1 MTTIRF
7 LAEWTLRSSILILAG
22 AALLRALRVKDPAVR
37 LAAWAAALC
46 GSLAIPLLTSMAP
59 AVHLPMPVA
68 PEAAVS
74 VSPSVAITNVPA
86 PVISS
91 YAQSVSPAFD
101 WARAAI
107 AYAAV
112 AFTLLLRLCVG
123 LAIGRR
129 LVLHSRPGGVRNGI
143 EFRESDAVAAPVTLG
158 LVRPA
163 IVLPPDWREWEPSKL
178 DAVLAHERSH
188 IQRHDPAMQ
197 VAAAFHRALLW
208 HSPLSWFL
216 HRRMVRLAEEAS
228 DDAAVVATCDRASY
242 AEVLLEFMQR
252 GAHPASWQGVAMARY
267 GRPDERIYRILDETV
282 LSRGVTRWS
291 LAAIL
296 VLGTPLAYLVAA
308 AHPQEAPV
316 APVAAAAPT
325 APTAP
330 AAPAVESDSMEIAPQ
345 APVAPEPPVAP
356 ETAPTAPMPPSPPP
370 PMPQTSKV
378 TSGNTIRRYMIFDN
392 DSNSSGS
399 WDSND
404 PVDDAKLRAKFG
416 RHFAWFRQG
425 GNEYVITDAGVLEEF
440 RQANEPQ
447 REVNRMQSS
456 VNAEQSRVNSLQ
468 SGVNA
473 QQSVVNGLQGEAN
486 RRQDILNK
494 LQSAKQ
500 DDELI
505 RRLEAA
511 LAELKARKGAVS
523 SQDEVNRE
531 QQKVNEMQSR
541 VNAEQGKVNAMQ
553 SKVNEQQHRVS
564 LEYSRRIQEIFES
577 AIARH
582 LAQQLM

>member
-1 MTTIRF
+1 
-7 LAEWTLRSSILILAG
+7 
-22 AALLRALRVKDPAVR
+22 
-37 LAAWAAALC
+37 
-46 GSLAIPLLTSMAP
+46 
-59 AVHLPMPVA
+59 
-68 PEAAVS
+68 
-74 VSPSVAITNVPA
+74 
-86 PVISS
+86 
-91 YAQSVSPAFD
+91 
-101 WARAAI
+101 
-107 AYAAV
+107 
-112 AFTLLLRLCVG
+112 
-123 LAIGRR
+123 
-129 LVLHSRPGGVRNGI
+129 
-143 EFRESDAVAAPVTLG
+143 
-158 LVRPA
+158 
-163 IVLPPDWREWEPSKL
+163 
-178 DAVLAHERSH
+178 VLAHERSH
-188 IQRHDPAMQ
+188 IRRHDPAMQ
-197 VAAAFHRALLW
+197 VAAAFHRAVLW

-228 DDAAVVATCDRASY
+228 DDAAVAATSDRASY

-252 GAHPASWQGVAMARY
+252 GANPESWQGVAMARY
-267 GRPDERIYRILDETV
+267 GRPDERIHRILDETA

-296 VLGTPLAYLVAA
+296 VLGTPLEYLVAA

-316 APVAAAAPT
+316 APVAAT

-330 AAPAVESDSMEIAPQ
+330 AAPAVESASTEIAPQ
-345 APVAPEPPVAP
+345 PPEPP
-356 ETAPTAPMPPSPPP
+356 PTAPMPPSPLPP
-370 PMPQTSKV
+370 VPQTAAP
-378 TSGNTIRRYMIFDN
+378 SGNSIRRYMIFDN

-447 REVNRMQSS
+447 REVNRMQNS
-456 VNAEQSRVNSLQ
+456 VNFEQSRVNSLQ
-468 SGVNA
+468 STVNA

-486 RRQDILNK
+486 RRQEILNK

-511 LAELKARKGAVS
+511 LAELKSRKGSAS
-523 SQDEVNRE
+523 SQDDVNRE

-541 VNAEQGKVNAMQ
+541 VNAEQSKVNAMQ
-553 SKVNEQQHRVS
+553 SKVNEQQNRVS
-564 LEYSRRIQEIFES
+564 LEYSRRIQ
-577 AIARH
+577 
-582 LAQQLM
+582 